1 MHNRIVQVYIEPACR
16 ASALYIRSLKG
27 LEDAAGQR
35 GLKLRVL
42 TDPVAVHEMP
52 EESIVVIISASASW
66 TRLAL
71 QAFKARGIKAI
82 LVGVSPEDFDE
93 PQSGPTLGRRE
104 LVRQQVLY
112 FIHAGR
118 RRLASIGNESS
129 DINDMLRRQVFL
141 NTAMTQG
148 LAISDRDVFTGDDGL
163 GNCVRRFLDLAHN
176 YDGAIC
182 VNDLV
187 AVELITQA
195 KARGIRVP
203 EQLFVAGSGNYRI
216 GQLVQPTLTTS
227 TLDYD
232 QMGRLATD
240 IWILLQSNPKIDHMQ
255 IALPCKLIIRQST
268 DFCTPPRPVEN
279 PGNSVALDGQSRDD
293 GTLGFLMDLE
303 AWLMACDALDLRIL
317 AGLLEGESID
327 KTAEK
332 LFVSPGTINYRL
344 KKLYGLT
351 GAGNKRLLAQQ
362 IKPYMTSHALMA
374 AADHQHM

>member
-1 MHNRIVQVYIEPACR
+1 MHNRIIQVYIEPACR

-27 LEDAAGQR
+27 LGDAAEQR
-35 GLKLRVL
+35 GLKLLIL
-42 TDPVAVHEMP
+42 TEPAAIHKLP
-52 EESIVVIISASASW
+52 GESVVVIISASASW

-71 QAFKARGIKAI
+71 QALKARGIKAI

-93 PQSGPTLGRRE
+93 PHSGPTLGRRE

-118 RRLASIGNESS
+118 KRLASIGNETT

-141 NTAMTQG
+141 STAMAQG
-148 LAISDRDVFTGDDGL
+148 LSISDRDVFMGDDGL
-163 GNCVRRFLDLAHN
+163 GNCVRRFLDLAQN

-195 KARGIRVP
+195 KARGMRVP
-203 EQLFVAGSGNYRI
+203 EQLFVAGSGDYRI
-216 GQLVQPTLTTS
+216 GQLVQPSLTTS
-227 TLDYD
+227 TLEYD

-268 DFCTPPRPVEN
+268 DFCAPPRPAED
-279 PGNSVALDGQSRDD
+279 PGGPVAWDDQNRDD

-332 LFVSPGTINYRL
+332 VFVSPGTINYRL
-344 KKLYGLT
+344 KKLYGFAGT
-351 GAGNKRLLAQQ
+351 GNKRLLTQQ
-362 IKPYMTSHALMA
+362 LKPYMTSQALMA

>member
-1 MHNRIVQVYIEPACR
+1 MLKRIIQVYIEPACR
-16 ASALYIRSLKG
+16 VSALYIRSLKG

-35 GLKLRVL
+35 GLRLRIL
-42 TDPVAVHEMP
+42 TDPLAVRELP
-52 EESIVVIISASASW
+52 GESIVVIISASAPW

-71 QAFKARGIKAI
+71 QSFKARGIKAI
-82 LVGVSPEDFDE
+82 LVGVPPEDFDE

-118 RRLASIGNESS
+118 KHLASIGNEST

-141 NTAMTQG
+141 STAGAQG
-148 LAISDRDVFTGDDGL
+148 LSVSDRDVFTGDDGL
-163 GNCVRRFLDLAHN
+163 ENCIRRFLDHEQN

-195 KARGIRVP
+195 KARGISVP
-203 EQLFVAGSGNYRI
+203 GQLFVAGSGNYRI
-216 GQLVQPTLTTS
+216 GQFVQPSLTTS

-240 IWILLQSNPKIDHMQ
+240 IWILMHSNPNIDHMQ

-268 DFCTPPRPVEN
+268 DFYTPPRPEEEPVG
-279 PGNSVALDGQSRDD
+279 PAAWDGQGRDD
-293 GTLGFLMDLE
+293 RALGFLMDLE
-303 AWLMACDALDLRIL
+303 ACLMACDTLDLRIL
-317 AGLLEGESID
+317 AALLDEESID
-327 KTAEK
+327 TTAENV
-332 LFVSPGTINYRL
+332 FVSPGTINYRL
-344 KKLYGLT
+344 KKLYSLT
-351 GAGNKRLLAQQ
+351 GVKNKRLLAQQ
-362 IKPYMTSHALMA
+362 LRPYITSRALLA
-374 AADHQHM
+374 SADHQHI